1 MSIGKRLAILVAFAM
16 LGLAGGGLYGVS
28 KLRGMQHSFDLVTN
42 QAVPSLQA
50 MNQVSDQFKETR
62 ALLLALLLEDDA
74 DLNQAFVQKIKET
87 DQRLQAGVM
96 ALAKLDGSSDL
107 ATSLKPL
114 AERYAKAVA
123 TTSAKAAH
131 KEQAQLLLYT
141 QVIPAEKA
149 LGEFL
154 GQQQAALLQRQ
165 QTMQQEIESDGN
177 RAITLYMIAMTAGVM
192 IVGVLGIILYRS
204 VMRPLT
210 AMTDA
215 MSRVAR
221 SLDFTERVEQS
232 SQDEVG
238 AAVAAFNRLLASMQ
252 ESLRDITHSMASLT
266 QATSQLREAS
276 QDIQHVS
283 TQTSESSAAVAAT
296 VQTVTVNI
304 SDVAQRTEDAE
315 RLARQSGDQARQGG
329 ETIRSS
335 IDQIRA
341 ISETVHTAAEDID
354 ALRTQIGSISS
365 VVSVIT
371 DVAEQTNLLALNAA
385 IEAARAGEQGRG
397 FAVVADEVRKLAE
410 RTAHSTQQISG
421 LIQEIQQ
428 SASVAVGTMQQVVTR
443 VESGVDTASDAIA
456 ALSSIQG
463 SSSHVLTTVSD
474 IAGSIRHQQEAV
486 QQIAR
491 EFDMLTRISEEA
503 RRATQTT
510 THSTSELEG
519 LATRVNQTVQ
529 RYRI

>member
-154 GQQQAALLQRQ
+154 GQQQAALLQQ